1 MPCVDETRSS
11 GTKETNSFFQEP
23 DDVGIVARP
32 AYCFFRPL
40 EMYNVI
46 RRVRF
51 PEIFCGT
58 SNVNTSHPDRIAQDG
73 YEQIV
78 RIPVFSKN
86 DECFYRWIVCV
97 FTFIHVF
104 FFDFESAKLCYKG
117 TKRYENTYL
126 FLIFF
131 FLIGLLGEPFFFLVA
146 PSFLYFRSVL
156 SLCRRFLF
164 SSSTLSDCCRKSNW
178 LGLWLSNSLESTR
191 LNNTEKHSANT
202 TK

>member
-1 MPCVDETRSS
+1 MSGSLHVRPTASS
-11 GTKETNSFFQEP
+11 GHWKCIMSYVVSDSQKSFVEHRTS
-23 DDVGIVARP
+23 IP
-32 AYCFFRPL
+32 AIL
-40 EMYNVI
+40 I
-46 RRVRF
+46 A
-51 PEIFCGT
+51 
-58 SNVNTSHPDRIAQDG
+58 SHKM